1 MFCGDEKT
9 SQLRILYTKMSGIGH
24 SQIFKIAP
32 MHAFSIAMFVFAFA
46 NLLFAMVTTQVSMMA
61 EVGDY
66 RARLILAVIQPFV
79 AVSTIVLVFISK
91 PRPLLTFFVAAIL
104 LVNIFAVIVLARLIA
119 TKAISGDWMT
129 PLIFSII
136 PTFTLAYAL
145 FLLAKGLRA
154 DEADSTVNEK
164 PSLANSNGDSEV
176 GSRRVAVNSVS

>member
-1 MFCGDEKT
+1 
-9 SQLRILYTKMSGIGH
+9 
-24 SQIFKIAP
+24 

-66 RARLILAVIQPFV
+66 RARLILAVIQPFA
-79 AVSTIVLVFISK
+79 AVSTVVLVFISK

-104 LVNIFAVIVLARLIA
+104 LVNIFAVVILARLTA

-136 PTFTLAYAL
+136 PTIAPHFSRCLRNPVSAGEHLRRHCLQLRPSCRVRFEAL
-145 FLLAKGLRA
+145 TKPINR
-154 DEADSTVNEK
+154 SWEK
-164 PSLANSNGDSEV
+164 PSLANSNG
-176 GSRRVAVNSVS
+176 G

>member
-1 MFCGDEKT
+1 
-9 SQLRILYTKMSGIGH
+9 
-24 SQIFKIAP
+24 

-79 AVSTIVLVFISK
+79 AVSTVVLVFISK
-91 PRPLLTFFVAAIL
+91 PRPILTFFVAAIL
-104 LVNIFAVIVLARLIA
+104 LVNIFAVVILARLTT

-136 PTFTLAYAL
+136 PTLTLAYAL

-154 DEADSTVNEK
+154 DEANSTVDEK
-164 PSLANSNGDSEV
+164 PLLASSNGDSEV
-176 GSRRVAVNSVS
+176 ESRRMAVNSVS